1 MVPNLA
7 PVLANVFMGF
17 YKTKWLNEY
26 NLNKPKIY
34 PSKADDISSAFCN
47 KHDWLNFFN
56 FLINS
61 HSNSKFR
68 VEKQINIT

>member
-34 PSKADDISSAFCN
+34 PSKADDILSAFYN
-47 KHDWLNFFN
+47 KHD
-56 FLINS
+56 
-61 HSNSKFR
+61 
-68 VEKQINIT
+68 